1 MSAVSESTYAVLCR
15 PVDVRNVGGALRS
28 VVNHG
33 LAGLRVVGTGPFDE
47 EDIFAYSSGAVVH
60 ADFTYFD
67 TLSEAISD
75 CDLVVGTSRRTR
87 DPDAPPQWPA
97 SGAADRLTHARRVG
111 LLFGTERTGL
121 TKTEMDRCSAVI
133 WVPTTAKFP
142 SMNLAHAV
150 ACLGYELARPASET
164 VGPTVAET
172 SAPRLD
178 GAKKEAFF
186 AHVERMVASV
196 NYPPGRS
203 PDAFVRRLRKILHR
217 ANPNQQELSLLGGVF
232 SELGRLGRLA
242 GVASAEPL
250 PDQGSA
256 GPGADQDEGADD
268 GS

>member
-1 MSAVSESTYAVLCR
+1 VSTVSSSTYAILCR
-15 PVDVRNVGGALRS
+15 PVDVRNVGGAIRS

-33 LAGLRVVGTGPFDE
+33 LAGLRVVGSGPFDE

-60 ADFTYFD
+60 RELTYFD
-67 TLSEAISD
+67 TLADAISD

-97 SGAADRLTHARRVG
+97 AGVAERLVHARRVG

-121 TKTEMDRCSAVI
+121 TKAEMDRCSAVI
-133 WVPTTAKFP
+133 WVPTTAQFP

-150 ACLGYELARPASET
+150 ACLGYELARPAASS
-164 VGPTVAET
+164 VGPAVVDEA
-172 SAPRLD
+172 APRLE
-178 GAKKEAFF
+178 GSKREAFF

-196 NYPPGRS
+196 GYPPGRS

-250 PDQGSA
+250 PEERSA
-256 GPGADQDEGADD
+256 GPGADQDD
-268 GS
+268 GPG

>member
-1 MSAVSESTYAVLCR
+1 MSVVSSATYAVLCR
-15 PVDVRNVGGALRS
+15 PVDVRNVGGAIRS

-33 LAGLRVVGTGPFDE
+33 LAGLRIVGVGPFDE
-47 EDIFAYSSGAVVH
+47 EDVFAYSSGAVVH
-60 ADFTYFD
+60 VELTYCD
-67 TLSEAISD
+67 TLADAISD

-97 SGAADRLTHARRVG
+97 AGVAERLAHARRVG

-133 WVPTTAKFP
+133 WVPTTAQFP

-150 ACLGYELARPASET
+150 ACLGYELARPSASS
-164 VGPTVAET
+164 VGPVVVDVEV
-172 SAPRLD
+172 PRLE
-178 GAKKEAFF
+178 GAKREAFF
-186 AHVERMVASV
+186 AHVGRMVASV
-196 NYPPGRS
+196 GYPPGRS

-242 GVASAEPL
+242 GVGSAEPL
-250 PDQGSA
+250 PEERSGGA
-256 GPGADQDEGADD
+256 GAHQDEGPA
-268 GS
+268 

>member
-1 MSAVSESTYAVLCR
+1 MSEVSATTYAVLCR
-15 PVDVRNVGGALRS
+15 PVDVRNVGGAIRS

-47 EDIFAYSSGAVVH
+47 EDIFAYSSGAVAH
-60 ADFTYFD
+60 ADLTYFD
-67 TLSEAISD
+67 SLDEAIAD
-75 CDLVVGTSRRTR
+75 CELVVGTSRRTR

-97 SGAADRLTHARRVG
+97 AGVAKRLSDARRVG

-133 WVPTTAKFP
+133 WVPTTAQFP

-150 ACLGYELARPASET
+150 ACLGYELARPEADS
-164 VGPTVAET
+164 VGPAVAEAA
-172 SAPRLD
+172 APRLE
-178 GAKKEAFF
+178 GAKREAFF
-186 AHVERMVASV
+186 AHVQRMVGSV
-196 NYPPGRS
+196 GYPPGRS

-242 GVASAEPL
+242 GVSSAEPL
-250 PDQGSA
+250 PEQSGA
-256 GPGADQDEGADD
+256 GAGGDEDEGPT
-268 GS
+268 